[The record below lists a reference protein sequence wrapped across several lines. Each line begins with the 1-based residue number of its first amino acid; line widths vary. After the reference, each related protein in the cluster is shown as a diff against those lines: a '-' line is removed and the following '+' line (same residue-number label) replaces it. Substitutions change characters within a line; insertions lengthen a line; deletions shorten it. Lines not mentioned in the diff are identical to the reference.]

1 MNALFLSLG
10 ALAATFQCCGF
21 LLSLL
26 MMQSLRQRQLTV
38 QATQQYNAAVARLRH
53 IRTRINRRRGRMWRN
68 SGRTE
73 QWWLNLFNGILPERK
88 WKKNLRMNRTVF
100 TSVVDELR
108 PFLQPGRSPRGLD
121 VLPVEKQLA
130 MTLYFLK
137 DQGSLMMTANAFGV
151 ANCTVS
157 SVVRKV
163 CDIITDVLGTRYIK
177 LPNTIHKLNELVNG
191 MENKCGFP
199 QAFGCVDGTH
209 IPIVQPSENPHD
221 YFSYK
226 LTYTLNV
233 QGVCD

>member
-1 MNALFLSLG
+1 
-10 ALAATFQCCGF
+10 
-21 LLSLL
+21 
-26 MMQSLRQRQLTV
+26 
-38 QATQQYNAAVARLRH
+38 
-53 IRTRINRRRGRMWRN
+53 MWRN

-73 QWWLNLFNGILPERK
+73 QWWLNLFNGILPERE
-88 WKKNLRMNRTVF
+88 WKKNLRMDRAVF
-100 TSVVDELR
+100 MSVVNELR

-121 VLPVEKQLA
+121 VLSVEKQLA
-130 MTLYFLK
+130 MTLYFSK
-137 DQGSLMMTANAFGV
+137 DQGSLMMTANVFGV

-163 CDIITDVLGTRYIK
+163 CDIITNVLGTRYIK

-226 LTYTLNV
+226 LKYTLNV